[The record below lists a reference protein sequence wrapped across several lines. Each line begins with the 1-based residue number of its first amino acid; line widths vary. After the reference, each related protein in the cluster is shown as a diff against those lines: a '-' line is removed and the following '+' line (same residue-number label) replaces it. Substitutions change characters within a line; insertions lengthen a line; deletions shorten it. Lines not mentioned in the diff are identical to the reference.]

1 MKLKHLRNFC
11 LAWVWS
17 ALLGQTIAATP
28 RLQSLGLYPHA
39 VVYLD
44 TASAVQRD
52 GGNRKFWTVTDYKRM
67 QTHSSGQ
74 FYRSTRSWMEIDCNA
89 KQARV
94 LHLTF
99 FEGPLQSGKPIE
111 REGILHDWIAITPDS
126 PISRL
131 AYKVC

>member
-1 MKLKHLRNFC
+1 
-11 LAWVWS
+11 
-17 ALLGQTIAATP
+17 
-28 RLQSLGLYPHA
+28 
-39 VVYLD
+39 
-44 TASAVQRD
+44 
-52 GGNRKFWTVTDYKRM
+52 
-67 QTHSSGQ
+67 
-74 FYRSTRSWMEIDCNA
+74 MEIDCNA